1 MPKEPF
7 IIEICAGSA
16 RVTSCLQSLGLPTS
30 FGVDHKRQRNA
41 GRVLVAD
48 LTSDEGQQLCWSWIR
63 SPSCMGVFCAPP
75 CGTCSKARGIP
86 ITLPNGAQIDT
97 PNY

>member
-16 RVTSCLQSLGLPTS
+16 RVTSCLQSLGLSAS
-30 FGVDHKRQRNA
+30 FGVNHKRQKNA

-48 LTSDEGQQLCWSWIR
+48 LTSEEGQQLWLVLDTLAKLHGSLLR
-63 SPSCMGVFCAPP
+63 SSLWHLQQGPWN
-75 CGTCSKARGIP
+75 
-86 ITLPNGAQIDT
+86 PNHFAKWC
-97 PNY
+97 